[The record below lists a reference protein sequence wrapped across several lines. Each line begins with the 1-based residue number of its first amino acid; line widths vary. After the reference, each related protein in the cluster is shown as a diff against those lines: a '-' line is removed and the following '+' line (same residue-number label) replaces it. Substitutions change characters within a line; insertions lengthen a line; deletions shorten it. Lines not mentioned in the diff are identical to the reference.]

1 MPFSTLDKNWSNLAS
16 YYNPVDNGKFNN
28 PGNVTFTTKPEYPR
42 LRYTGFDDGFIR
54 GGATNVGISAL
65 RDTVRIGKFLI
76 SPKGLL
82 FVAKQF
88 GLQRTNPQLEKPSDD
103 TINLNP
109 TRFYSPLNTAL
120 QVPINA
126 IGGHII
132 RHGIRPVGGVGFL
145 KGSSLNVTGFSY
157 EKIAKDNNS
166 KQLAI
171 SLLKPNDNPNR
182 LARLLSTTIQT
193 PNGSIELF
201 DYNGGANSLYGLG
214 KTSIN
219 TTNIR
224 TTELDLFNPNIDIY
238 NNFKPFSNYRIA
250 DTKQW
255 NINSSLKDQLWRSPL
270 YRNRVNKSDGNGSLD
285 KSYDIES
292 RIGTSSGQKWVDTK
306 ITPAVY
312 DYVDSFTGDENIVP
326 YIVTPEKREKI
337 YKYNVD
343 SINVITVTDSTTFY
357 NNSLK
362 SNNDPN
368 LPDWVLKKGDQNI
381 DGKFGRDIVKFRF
394 EFLNNDN
401 PIAGGAINTDVLA
414 FRAYINEFSDG
425 MNAKWDSYRYMGRGE
440 DFYVYNGFTRDIS
453 LGFTIYAHSPQ
464 EMAPIYKK
472 LNYLLSTFTPDYS
485 AANKMRG
492 NIGYLT
498 VGDYLY
504 RQPGVFTDIK
514 LSGLLETHWEIA
526 LDSPEGGEGK
536 NQYEVPKHINVNMS
550 FKPIH
555 TFFPRKAKY
564 EKGVS
569 KNNTPFITVDKV
581 AYPAYAGQVT
591 DKANPENNKPA
602 RNKYLD

>member
-16 YYNPVDNGKFNN
+16 YYNSVDNGKFNN

-42 LRYTGFDDGFIR
+42 LRYTGFDDGLIR
-54 GGATNVGISAL
+54 GGATNVGISVI
-65 RDTVRIGKFLI
+65 RDSERIGKFLI

-82 FVAKQF
+82 FIGKQF

-103 TINLNP
+103 AINLNP

-157 EKIAKDNNS
+157 EKIVRSNNAK
-166 KQLAI
+166 QAVI
-171 SLLKPNDNPNR
+171 SLDQPDKNPNR
-182 LARLLSTTIQT
+182 LARLFSTAIEK
-193 PNGSIELF
+193 PFGSIELF

-219 TTNIR
+219 TTNVR
-224 TTELDLFNPNIDIY
+224 TTLSLVDSFIPSKF
-238 NNFKPFSNYRIA
+238 NNFVPFYSEKIA
-250 DTKQW
+250 RAKQW
-255 NINSSLKDQLWRSPL
+255 DINSSLGNNLWESPL
-270 YRNRVNKSDGNGSLD
+270 YRNRVNKSDGKSNDLD
-285 KSYDIES
+285 TSYDIES
-292 RIGTSSGQKWVDTK
+292 RIGVSSGDK
-306 ITPAVY
+306 INTEY
-312 DYVDSFTGDENIVP
+312 KYDSFTGDFSTIE
-326 YIVTPEKREKI
+326 TK
-337 YKYNVD
+337 KYNVD

-368 LPDWVLKKGDQNI
+368 LPSWTLEKGDQNV

-440 DFYVYNGFTRDIS
+440 EFYVYNGFTRDIS

-485 AANKMRG
+485 ANGKMRG

-555 TFFPRKAKY
+555 TFLPRKAKY
-564 EKGVS
+564 KEGKAQY
-569 KNNTPFITVDKV
+569 NTPFITVDKK
-581 AYPAYAGQVT
+581 AYPAYAGQVI
-591 DKANPENNKPA
+591 DKANPEKNKSA
-602 RNKYLD
+602 SNKYLD

>member
-16 YYNPVDNGKFNN
+16 YYNPVDNGKFNS

-54 GGATNVGISAL
+54 GGAINVGISVL
-65 RDTVRIGKFLI
+65 RDTARIGKFLI

-82 FVAKQF
+82 FIGKQF
-88 GLQRTNPQLEKPSDD
+88 GLQRTNPQLEKAFTDK
-103 TINLNP
+103 TNTNP

-126 IGGHII
+126 LGGHII
-132 RHGIRPVGGVGFL
+132 RHGIRPIGGVGFL
-145 KGSSLNVTGFSY
+145 EGTSLNVNGFSY
-157 EKIAKDNNS
+157 EFTTNYNNS
-166 KQLAI
+166 FQSGVVLTE
-171 SLLKPNDNPNR
+171 PNKNSNR
-182 LARLLSTTIQT
+182 LARLFSTAVKS
-193 PNGSIELF
+193 PNGSIKLF
-201 DYNGGANSLYGLG
+201 DYNGGANSVYGLG

-219 TTNIR
+219 TSNIR
-224 TTELDLFNPNIDIY
+224 TTLGFFETTDENKF
-238 NNFKPFSNYRIA
+238 NNFKPFSSYRIA
-250 DTKQW
+250 DAKKW
-255 NINSSLKDQLWRSPL
+255 NINSELKFQLWDSPL
-270 YRNRVNKSDGNGSLD
+270 YRNKINKSDGKSSNLGV
-285 KSYDIES
+285 SYDIES
-292 RIGTSSGQKWVDTK
+292 RIGVSSGKKWVDTK

-312 DYVDSFTGDENIVP
+312 DTVDSFTGDTETP
-326 YIVTPEKREKI
+326 FEVTPEIREKI

-357 NNSLK
+357 GNSLL
-362 SNNDPN
+362 SNNDAKIPSWA
-368 LPDWVLKKGDQNI
+368 LAKGDQNI
-381 DGKFGRDIVKFRF
+381 DGKFGRDIIKFRF

-401 PIAGGAINTDVLA
+401 PVAGGAINTDVLA

-440 DFYVYNGFTRDIS
+440 EFYVYNGFTRDIS

-536 NQYEVPKHINVNMS
+536 DQYEVPKHINVNMS

-555 TFFPRKAKY
+555 SFLPRKAKY
-564 EKGVS
+564 EKGES
-569 KNNTPFITVDKV
+569 KRNTPFITVDKV
-581 AYPAYAGQVT
+581 AYPERAGQEKNKKGEIV
-591 DKANPENNKPA
+591 KAA
-602 RNKYLD
+602 TNKYLD

>member
-1 MPFSTLDKNWSNLAS
+1 MPFSTLDKNWSNLSS
-16 YYNPVDNGKFNN
+16 YYNSVDNGKFNN

-42 LRYTGFDDGFIR
+42 LRYTGFDDGLIR
-54 GGATNVGISAL
+54 GGATNVGISVI
-65 RDTVRIGKFLI
+65 RDSERIGKFLI

-82 FVAKQF
+82 FIGKQF

-103 TINLNP
+103 KINLNP
-109 TRFYSPLNTAL
+109 TRFYTPLSTAL
-120 QVPINA
+120 QIPINA

-132 RHGIRPVGGVGFL
+132 RHGIRPIGGIGFL
-145 KGSSLNVTGFSY
+145 KGSSINVTGFSY
-157 EKIAKDNNS
+157 EKIVKDNNS

-171 SLLKPNDNPNR
+171 SLNKPDENPNR
-182 LARLLSTTIQT
+182 LARLFSSTIQN

-201 DYNGGANSLYGLG
+201 NYNGGANSLYGLG

-224 TTELDLFNPNIDIY
+224 TTLSLYDSFSPSKF
-238 NNFKPFSNYRIA
+238 NNFTPFYSEKIA
-250 DTKQW
+250 RAKQW
-255 NINSSLKDQLWRSPL
+255 DINLSLSSQLWESPL
-270 YRNRVNKSDGNGSLD
+270 YRNKVNKSDGKSNDLGT
-285 KSYDIES
+285 SYDIES
-292 RIGTSSGQKWVDTK
+292 RIGVSSGKYTIDESYLD
-306 ITPAVY
+306 P
-312 DYVDSFTGDENIVP
+312 FTNTRIPVP
-326 YIVTPEKREKI
+326 VQ
-337 YKYNVD
+337 KYNVD

-368 LPDWVLKKGDQNI
+368 LPSWALENGDQNI
-381 DGKFGRDIVKFRF
+381 DGKFGRDIIKFRF

-401 PIAGGAINTDVLA
+401 PVSGGGINTDVLA

-440 DFYVYNGFTRDIS
+440 EFYVYNGFTRDIT

-485 AANKMRG
+485 ANGKMRG

-526 LDSPEGGEGK
+526 LDSPEGGVGK
-536 NQYEVPKHINVNMS
+536 DQYEVPKHINVNMS

-555 TFFPRKAKY
+555 SFLPRKAKY
-564 EKGVS
+564 EKGVA
-569 KNNTPFITVDKV
+569 KFNTPFVTIDKK
-581 AYPAYAGQVT
+581 AYPAYAGQKT
-591 DKANPENNKPA
+591 GKNAKGETIIEKAA
-602 RNKYLD
+602 TNKYLD

>member
-1 MPFSTLDKNWSNLAS
+1 MPFSSLNNNWSNLAQ
-16 YYNPVDNGKFNN
+16 YYNN
-28 PGNVTFTTKPEYPR
+28 PASFKQTSKPQYPT
-42 LRYTGFDDGFIR
+42 LRYTSFDDGLIR
-54 GGATNVGISAL
+54 GGIINATLASV
-65 RDTVRIGKFLI
+65 RDTARIGKFFL
-76 SPKGLL
+76 SGKGAL
-82 FVAKQF
+82 FTIKQF
-88 GLQRTNPQLEKPSDD
+88 GLQRANPQLEKPFDD
-103 TINLNP
+103 VINSNP
-109 TRFYSPLNTAL
+109 TRFYTPLSTTL

-126 IGGHII
+126 IGGHLI
-132 RHGIRPVGGVGFL
+132 RHGIRPIGGVGFL
-145 KGSSLNVTGFSY
+145 EGSSLNVDGFSY

-166 KQLAI
+166 KQLEI
-171 SLLKPNDNPNR
+171 LLGKPDKNPNR
-182 LARLLSTTIQT
+182 LARLFSTTVKN
-193 PNGSIELF
+193 PNGSIKLF
-201 DYNGGANSLYGLG
+201 SYNGGANSVYGLG

-224 TTELDLFNPNIDIY
+224 TTLDYLDTINDKF
-238 NNFKPFSNYRIA
+238 NNFIPFSSNRVA
-250 DTKQW
+250 STKQW
-255 NINSSLKDQLWRSPL
+255 NINSGLRDQLWESPL
-270 YRNRVNKSDGNGSLD
+270 YKNRINKSDGNGNLGI
-285 KSYDIES
+285 SYDIES
-292 RIGTSSGQKWVDTK
+292 RIGVSSGRKWVDTK

-312 DYVDSFTGDENIVP
+312 DYVDSFTGDTTTP
-326 YIVTPEKREKI
+326 YIVTPEIREKI

-357 NNSLK
+357 GNSLK

-368 LPDWVLKKGDQNI
+368 LPSWALEKGDQNI

-401 PIAGGAINTDVLA
+401 PIAAGDINTDVLA

-526 LDSPEGGEGK
+526 LDSPEGGVGK
-536 NQYEVPKHINVNMS
+536 DQYEVPKHISVNMS

-555 TFFPRKAKY
+555 SFLPRKAQYKDG
-564 EKGVS
+564 KAQ
-569 KNNTPFITVDKV
+569 KNTPFITVDKV

>member
-16 YYNPVDNGKFNN
+16 YYNPVDNGKFNS

-88 GLQRTNPQLEKPSDD
+88 GLQRTNPQLEKAFTD

-132 RHGIRPVGGVGFL
+132 RHGIRPIGGVGFL
-145 KGSSLNVTGFSY
+145 EGTSLNVNGFSY
-157 EKIAKDNNS
+157 EKIVRSNNAN
-166 KQLAI
+166 QAVI
-171 SLLKPNDNPNR
+171 SLDQPDKNPNR
-182 LARLLSTTIQT
+182 LARLFSTAIKK
-193 PNGSIELF
+193 PSGSIELF

-219 TTNIR
+219 TTNVR
-224 TTELDLFNPNIDIY
+224 TTLALFDSFVPSKF
-238 NNFKPFSNYRIA
+238 NNFIPFYSEKIA
-250 DTKQW
+250 RAKQW
-255 NINSSLKDQLWRSPL
+255 NINSSLGNNLWESPL
-270 YRNRVNKSDGNGSLD
+270 YRNRVNKSDGTSNDLGT
-285 KSYDIES
+285 SYDIES
-292 RIGTSSGQKWVDTK
+292 RIGVSSGDK
-306 ITPAVY
+306 INTEY
-312 DYVDSFTGDENIVP
+312 KYDSFTGDFSTIE
-326 YIVTPEKREKI
+326 TK
-337 YKYNVD
+337 KYNVD

-357 NNSLK
+357 GNSLK

-368 LPDWVLKKGDQNI
+368 LPSWALEKGDQNV

-401 PIAGGAINTDVLA
+401 PISGGSINTDVLA

-440 DFYVYNGFTRDIS
+440 EFYVYNGFTRDIS

-498 VGDYLY
+498 IGDYLY

-526 LDSPEGGEGK
+526 LDSPEGGVGK
-536 NQYEVPKHINVNMS
+536 DQYEVPKHINVNMS

-555 TFFPRKAKY
+555 SFLPRKAKY

-581 AYPAYAGQVT
+581 AYPEYAGQVT
-591 DKANPENNKPA
+591 GQTNPENNKPA

>member
-1 MPFSTLDKNWSNLAS
+1 MPFSSLNNNWSNLAQ
-16 YYNPVDNGKFNN
+16 YYNN
-28 PGNVTFTTKPEYPR
+28 PASFKQTTKPQYPS
-42 LRYTGFDDGFIR
+42 LRYTSFDDGLIR
-54 GGATNVGISAL
+54 GGATNVGIASI
-65 RDTVRIGKFLI
+65 RDTTRIGKFLL

-82 FVAKQF
+82 FAAKQF
-88 GLQRTNPQLEKPSDD
+88 GLQRTNPQLEKPFTDK
-103 TINLNP
+103 INLNP
-109 TRFYSPLNTAL
+109 TRTYTPLNTIL
-120 QVPINA
+120 QIPINA
-126 IGGHII
+126 IGGHIK
-132 RHGIRPVGGVGFL
+132 RHGIRPIGGVGFL
-145 KGSSLNVTGFSY
+145 EGSSLNVGGYDY
-157 EKIAKDNNS
+157 EFTTNYNNDFQSKIEIQPDKNS
-166 KQLAI
+166 
-171 SLLKPNDNPNR
+171 NR
-182 LARLLSTTIQT
+182 LARLFSTTINN
-193 PNGSIELF
+193 PYGSIKLF
-201 DYNGGANSLYGLG
+201 DYNGGANSVYGLG
-214 KTSIN
+214 VTSIN
-219 TTNIR
+219 TTNRR
-224 TTELDLFNPNIDIY
+224 TTLSFTDMVDSNKF
-238 NNFKPFSNYRIA
+238 NNFQPFSNRKIA
-250 DTKQW
+250 DAKKW
-255 NINSSLKDQLWRSPL
+255 NINSELKFQLWDSPL
-270 YRNRVNKSDGNGSLD
+270 YKNKINKSDGNGNLGV
-285 KSYDIES
+285 SYDIES
-292 RIGTSSGQKWVDTK
+292 RIGVSSGNKWVDTK

-312 DYVDSFTGDENIVP
+312 DTVDSFTGDTITP
-326 YIVTPEKREKI
+326 YEVTPEIREKI

-357 NNSLK
+357 GNSLK

-368 LPDWVLKKGDQNI
+368 LPSWALEKGDQNI

-401 PIAGGAINTDVLA
+401 PISGGGINTDVLA

-440 DFYVYNGFTRDIS
+440 EFYVYNGFTRDIS

-472 LNYLLSTFTPDYS
+472 LNYLLSTFAPDYS

-555 TFFPRKAKY
+555 TFLPRKAKY
-564 EKGVS
+564 KDG
-569 KNNTPFITVDKV
+569 KTDRNTPFITIDKK
-581 AYPAYAGQVT
+581 AYPGQASKKG
-591 DKANPENNKPA
+591 DILSA
-602 RNKYLD
+602 NKYLD